1 MAVASAI
8 SLGTMLCARPLAAQG
23 PVSDDAEP
31 SKGPAAP
38 ENPPL
43 TPPKPRLTP
52 IEYPEGVTS
61 AAEVVLQMTVGIDG
75 IVTDV
80 TVLSGTPPFDEA
92 ARTSVRAWRFDP
104 ALRDGRPIAARIRY
118 TLRFEP
124 SREGS
129 EKSPFSE
136 PSAGG
141 EPGRPLT
148 RPSPGGEPG
157 RPLTRP
163 SGALNDSSGTTGA
176 AASASP
182 TANAGP
188 DEPLEVVVHGTRRV
202 PGSVTMAASDVR
214 SMPGAFGD
222 PLRAVEAQPGVVP
235 IVSGVPSFFIRGAPP
250 ANVGFFIDGIDVPLL
265 YHAFL
270 GPSVIHP
277 SVIDS
282 VDLHRGASPVE
293 LGRFAGPT
301 VAATL
306 RPFEQRTHGEGNLRL
321 IDVGALLEAPFGS
334 CENPEKPACSA
345 GNARVSG
352 RYSYAGLVLSLLSDA
367 TLRYWD
373 YQTEVRYA
381 LGARDA
387 LGVFAF
393 GAYDFFRG
401 TGDIQAS
408 GGGRVTFHRI
418 DLRYDHRFS
427 SSTDVRIALTGGY
440 DQSAG
445 AEDEATSVSDRSLRA
460 RMQMTTPLAAHA
472 TLRAGVDARV
482 DEFEL
487 QTVPLTLSFP
497 DFTVLFPT
505 RTDLAGGA
513 YLGVEIEPV
522 PGIVVAPG
530 VRSDVYAV
538 SGTTAVGVD
547 PRIAATFAISSRVT
561 IEHSFGIAHQRP
573 NFAAQVPGA
582 QVADLTGGLQ
592 EAVLW
597 SSGVR
602 WKLPADVTATVSV
615 FRNGFFHALDPIGG
629 ARDFSLDRTILD
641 RRSTIAAAGLEVGI
655 TRALTR
661 ELGGFFS
668 YTLSHSEQSSGRRRS
683 VSGFDRPHVVQAAL
697 SYDFGAG
704 VRAGARAVFYS
715 GVPELNLEGSPHF
728 TTDRRGA
735 AYFRLDARIEKRW
748 RLGETGWWSV
758 VGEILNATST
768 REVLR
773 LDCGSICVER
783 FAGPVIL
790 PSVGLEAGF

>member
-1 MAVASAI
+1 
-8 SLGTMLCARPLAAQG
+8 MLCARPLAAQG
-23 PVSDDAEP
+23 ADA
-31 SKGPAAP
+31 AAP
-38 ENPPL
+38 AKGAAAENPL

-52 IEYPEGVTS
+52 IEYPEGVTGT
-61 AAEVVLQMTVGIDG
+61 AEVVLQMTVGVDG

-80 TVLSGTPPFDEA
+80 TVISGTPPFDEA
-92 ARTSVRAWRFDP
+92 ARVSARAWRFDP
-104 ALRDGRPIAARIRY
+104 ALRDGRPVAARIRY

-129 EKSPFSE
+129 LPSQSSE
-136 PSAGG
+136 PS
-141 EPGRPLT
+141 
-148 RPSPGGEPG
+148 
-157 RPLTRP
+157 
-163 SGALNDSSGTTGA
+163 GAPDDSSGSTPGATTGA
-176 AASASP
+176 SSTAS
-182 TANAGP
+182 GP
-188 DEPLEVVVHGTRRV
+188 DEPLEVVVHGARRV
-202 PGSVTMAASDVR
+202 PGSVTMAASEVR

-282 VDLHRGASPVE
+282 VDLHRGAAPVE
-293 LGRFAGPT
+293 LGRFAGPI

-306 RPFEQRTHGEGNLRL
+306 RPFEQRTHGQGNLRL
-321 IDVGALLEAPFGS
+321 IDVGALVEAPFGG
-334 CENPEKPACSA
+334 CENPERPGCSA

-401 TGDIQAS
+401 TGSDIQAS
-408 GGGRVTFHRI
+408 GGGRVTFHRL

-427 SSTDVRIALTGGY
+427 SSTDVRIAVTGGY

-445 AEDEATSVSDRSLRA
+445 AEDEATSVTDRSLRA
-460 RMQMTTPLAAHA
+460 RMQIATLLAAHA

-487 QTVPLTLSFP
+487 QTQPLTLSFP

-505 RTDLAGGA
+505 RTDLTGGA

-522 PGIVVAPG
+522 RGIVVAPG

-547 PRIAATFAISSRVT
+547 PRIAATFAVSSRVT

-592 EAVLW
+592 EAVMW

-697 SYDFGAG
+697 SYDLGAG
-704 VRAGARAVFYS
+704 VRAGARAMFYS

-735 AYFRLDARIEKRW
+735 AYFRLDTRIEKRW
-748 RLGETGWWSV
+748 RLGETGWWSL

-773 LDCGSICVER
+773 LDCGSVCVER
-783 FAGPVIL
+783 FAGPIIL